1 MKTPGNENSISL
13 GIDMGAMNTV
23 YSISGKKDNKFTTEV
38 LLSDVAVRTFPSQIC
53 YSDTNRLY
61 GETSNSKIKKFADTS
76 YLDLSRLIGIFP
88 STHSLYNKEFEY
100 LNPNCSKVENNKLL
114 FKIYQN
120 DFCDSSIIIAD
131 FLSLINKY
139 LFEEQK
145 IKYDNVTFS
154 VYDYFTE
161 YQRNKLKQI
170 AKGIGMKN
178 IKIINNSTALT
189 LYYGYNKY
197 NDLFGFKNL
206 ETPNICKHVIFVDC
220 GHSKT
225 SFIYSSFTP
234 STFKVEKVYTI
245 YIGGRNFDKRIK
257 KLCIDT
263 FAKEHNL
270 NLNDRDIKNYLNSH
284 NKQLLDAIQKARKV
298 LTVNKDTDILIEG
311 FYKEEDLIIPMT
323 RENFEAQIQDYINE
337 IQKQFQNF
345 IKDISEEIKKDIII
359 EMAGDLMR
367 IPKLQIVIKNC
378 FQNKKEISKTI
389 IIDEC
394 YSIGASLYGYYKQNN
409 FFYHKNFKNIIPYN
423 SYQIICSI
431 INNTTMFFQN
441 IYQNYSNINCNSAT
455 IDLKDPNIKDT
466 IFVQFYYNE
475 NLNYL
480 IPSYYNSIYTFKIDL
495 NQLKNEQ
502 NKIFNKCSDLIIQ
515 FLNNEDEINLKLFLG
530 TNDGFMQECKN
541 SKAIELLNNGI
552 INNQS
557 LNYYHHISQ
566 KKLEHENYDNLYH
579 KYVYIKNGL
588 IKFIQK
594 IKNKYQNQEELNK
607 YNSKIKKL
615 SNIQQNLNEKI
626 KIIEKIKGEI
636 ETNYAIQ
643 LKNEE
648 IEFEGQ
654 KEKFIKKLMKIKNKF
669 KEEMK
674 EEDNILRQS
683 VAFFFRQN
691 LKLNNENEEK
701 DNINQISVIKSF
713 EKKNSNLSN
722 TSEEG
727 FEKLFEFNEEDAA
740 FFDELINEIILITVK
755 DKNKFLDIKNNWK
768 DKIYNKKNESKKNH
782 AIKQIDNLLSL
793 NYSLYKP
800 LEKTKIELEKGTI
813 TSEKALEKIF
823 AFENLNK

>member
-1 MKTPGNENSISL
+1 
-13 GIDMGAMNTV
+13 MGAMNTV

-76 YLDLSRLIGIFP
+76 YLDLSRLIGFFS

-100 LNPNCSKVENNKLL
+100 LNPNCCKVENDKVI

-161 YQRNKLKQI
+161 YQRNILNQI

-234 STFKVEKVYTI
+234 SIFKVEKVDTI
-245 YIGGRNFDKRIK
+245 YIGGRNFDERIK

-263 FAKEHNL
+263 FAKENNL
-270 NLNDRDIKNYLNSH
+270 KLNDRDIKNYLNSH

-311 FYKEEDLIIPMT
+311 FYKELDLIIPMT

-337 IQKQFQNF
+337 IQKEFQNF
-345 IKDISEEIKKDIII
+345 IKDISEEIKKDIIV

-367 IPKLQIVIKNC
+367 IPKLQTVIKNC

-394 YSIGASLYGYYKQNN
+394 YSIGASLYGYYKQNH

-431 INNTTMFFQN
+431 TNNNKKMFFQE
-441 IYQNYSNINCNSAT
+441 IYQNYSNINLNYAKM
-455 IDLKDPNIKDT
+455 DLKDLNLTDP
-466 IFVQFYYNE
+466 IFVRFYYNE

-480 IPSYYNSIYTFKIDL
+480 IPSYYNSIYLFKIDL
-495 NQLKNEQ
+495 NQLKKEQ
-502 NKIFNKCSDLIIQ
+502 NEIFNKCSYLIIQ
-515 FLNNEDEINLKLFLG
+515 FLCNEDVNLKLSLC
-530 TNDGFMQECKN
+530 TNDGFKQECKN
-541 SKAIELLNNGI
+541 SKAIELLNEGI

-557 LNYYHHISQ
+557 LNYYRHISQ
-566 KKLEHENYDNLYH
+566 KKSEHENYDSLYH
-579 KYVYIKNGL
+579 KYVNIKNGL
-588 IKFIQK
+588 IKYIQK
-594 IKNKYQNQEELNK
+594 IKTEYQNQEELNK
-607 YNSKIKKL
+607 YNSEIKKL
-615 SNIQQNLNEKI
+615 SNNNQQNLNEKI
-626 KIIEKIKGEI
+626 EKIEKIKKEI
-636 ETNYAIQ
+636 EAKYTIQ

-654 KEKFIKKLMKIKNKF
+654 KEKLIKKLMKIKNKF

-683 VAFFFRQN
+683 VAFFFKRN
-691 LKLNNENEEK
+691 AILDNENEEK
-701 DNINQISVIKSF
+701 DKINQIPVNQSFQKKTSVVSDA
-713 EKKNSNLSN
+713 
-722 TSEEG
+722 SEEG
-727 FEKLFEFNEEDAA
+727 FEKFFEFNEEDAD
-740 FFDELINEIILITVK
+740 FFDELINEINLINVK

-793 NYSLYKP
+793 NYDLYKP
-800 LEKTKIELEKGTI
+800 LEKTKIELEQGTI
-813 TSEKALEKIF
+813 TSEKALEKIY
-823 AFENLNK
+823 ALENLNK

>member
-23 YSISGKKDNKFTTEV
+23 YSISEKKNNKFTTEV

-76 YLDLSRLIGIFP
+76 YLDLSRLIGFFS
-88 STHSLYNKEFEY
+88 STDSLYNKEFGY
-100 LNPNCSKVENNKLL
+100 LNPNCNKVEKNKLL

-234 STFKVEKVYTI
+234 SIFKVEKVDTI
-245 YIGGRNFDKRIK
+245 SIGGRNFDKRIK

-270 NLNDRDIKNYLNSH
+270 NLNDREIKNYLNSH

-311 FYKEEDLIIPMT
+311 FYKELDLIIPMT
-323 RENFEAQIQDYINE
+323 RENFEAQIQDYINK

-345 IKDISEEIKKDIII
+345 IKDISEEIKKDIIV

-367 IPKLQIVIKNC
+367 IPKLQTVIKNC

-409 FFYHKNFKNIIPYN
+409 FFYHKNFKKIIPYN
-423 SYQIICSI
+423 SYPIKCSI
-431 INNTTMFFQN
+431 TNSKTMFFKD
-441 IYQNYSNINCNSAT
+441 IYQNYSNINLKIN
-455 IDLKDPNIKDT
+455 LKDLNLTDP
-466 IFVQFYYNE
+466 IFVRIYYNE

-480 IPSYYNSIYTFKIDL
+480 IPSYYNSIYKVKIDL
-495 NQLKNEQ
+495 NQLKKEQ
-502 NKIFNKCSDLIIQ
+502 NEIFNNCSDLIIQ
-515 FLNNEDEINLKLFLG
+515 FLCNEDEINLKLFLG
-530 TNDGFMQECKN
+530 AKDGFNRECKN
-541 SKAIELLNNGI
+541 SKAIELLNEGI

-557 LNYYHHISQ
+557 LNYYYLHISQ

-594 IKNKYQNQEELNK
+594 IK
-607 YNSKIKKL
+607 
-615 SNIQQNLNEKI
+615 
-626 KIIEKIKGEI
+626 
-636 ETNYAIQ
+636 
-643 LKNEE
+643 KN
-648 IEFEGQ
+648 
-654 KEKFIKKLMKIKNKF
+654 
-669 KEEMK
+669 
-674 EEDNILRQS
+674 
-683 VAFFFRQN
+683 
-691 LKLNNENEEK
+691 
-701 DNINQISVIKSF
+701 
-713 EKKNSNLSN
+713 
-722 TSEEG
+722 
-727 FEKLFEFNEEDAA
+727 
-740 FFDELINEIILITVK
+740 
-755 DKNKFLDIKNNWK
+755 
-768 DKIYNKKNESKKNH
+768 
-782 AIKQIDNLLSL
+782 
-793 NYSLYKP
+793 
-800 LEKTKIELEKGTI
+800 
-813 TSEKALEKIF
+813 
-823 AFENLNK
+823 

>member
-1 MKTPGNENSISL
+1 MKIPGNENSISL

-76 YLDLSRLIGIFP
+76 YLDLSRLIGFFS

-100 LNPNCSKVENNKLL
+100 LNPNCYKVENNKVL

-234 STFKVEKVYTI
+234 STFKVEKVVTI
-245 YIGGRNFDKRIK
+245 SIGGRNLDKKIK

-311 FYKEEDLIIPMT
+311 FYKELDLIIPMT
-323 RENFEAQIQDYINE
+323 RENFEAQIQDYIDE
-337 IQKQFQNF
+337 IQKNFQNF
-345 IKDISEEIKKDIII
+345 IKDISEEIKKDIIV

-367 IPKLQIVIKNC
+367 IPKLQTVIKNC

-394 YSIGASLYGYYKQNN
+394 YSIGASLYGYYKQNH

-423 SYQIICSI
+423 
-431 INNTTMFFQN
+431 N
-441 IYQNYSNINCNSAT
+441 
-455 IDLKDPNIKDT
+455 
-466 IFVQFYYNE
+466 
-475 NLNYL
+475 
-480 IPSYYNSIYTFKIDL
+480 
-495 NQLKNEQ
+495 
-502 NKIFNKCSDLIIQ
+502 
-515 FLNNEDEINLKLFLG
+515 
-530 TNDGFMQECKN
+530 
-541 SKAIELLNNGI
+541 
-552 INNQS
+552 
-557 LNYYHHISQ
+557 
-566 KKLEHENYDNLYH
+566 
-579 KYVYIKNGL
+579 
-588 IKFIQK
+588 
-594 IKNKYQNQEELNK
+594 
-607 YNSKIKKL
+607 
-615 SNIQQNLNEKI
+615 
-626 KIIEKIKGEI
+626 
-636 ETNYAIQ
+636 
-643 LKNEE
+643 
-648 IEFEGQ
+648 
-654 KEKFIKKLMKIKNKF
+654 
-669 KEEMK
+669 
-674 EEDNILRQS
+674 
-683 VAFFFRQN
+683 
-691 LKLNNENEEK
+691 
-701 DNINQISVIKSF
+701 
-713 EKKNSNLSN
+713 
-722 TSEEG
+722 
-727 FEKLFEFNEEDAA
+727 
-740 FFDELINEIILITVK
+740 
-755 DKNKFLDIKNNWK
+755 
-768 DKIYNKKNESKKNH
+768 
-782 AIKQIDNLLSL
+782 
-793 NYSLYKP
+793 
-800 LEKTKIELEKGTI
+800 
-813 TSEKALEKIF
+813 
-823 AFENLNK
+823 

>member
-1 MKTPGNENSISL
+1 
-13 GIDMGAMNTV
+13 MGAMNTV

-76 YLDLSRLIGIFP
+76 YLDLSRLIGFFS

-100 LNPNCSKVENNKLL
+100 LNPNCCKVENDKVI

-161 YQRNKLKQI
+161 YQRNILNQI

-234 STFKVEKVYTI
+234 SIFKVEKVDTI

-263 FAKEHNL
+263 FAKENNL

-311 FYKEEDLIIPMT
+311 FYKELDLIIPMT

-337 IQKQFQNF
+337 IQKEFQNF
-345 IKDISEEIKKDIII
+345 IKDISEEIKKDIIV

-367 IPKLQIVIKNC
+367 IPKLQTVIKNC

-394 YSIGASLYGYYKQNN
+394 YSIGASLYGYYKQNH

-431 INNTTMFFQN
+431 TNNKKMFFQE
-441 IYQNYSNINCNSAT
+441 IYQNYSNINLNYAKM
-455 IDLKDPNIKDT
+455 DLKDLNLTDP
-466 IFVQFYYNE
+466 IFVRFYYNE

-480 IPSYYNSIYTFKIDL
+480 IPSYYNSIYLFKIDL
-495 NQLKNEQ
+495 NQLKKEQ
-502 NKIFNKCSDLIIQ
+502 NEIFNKCSYLIIQ
-515 FLNNEDEINLKLFLG
+515 FLCNEDVNLKLSLC
-530 TNDGFMQECKN
+530 TNDGFKQECKN
-541 SKAIELLNNGI
+541 SKAIELLNEGI

-557 LNYYHHISQ
+557 LNYYRHISQ
-566 KKLEHENYDNLYH
+566 KKSEHENYDSLYH
-579 KYVYIKNGL
+579 KYVNIKNGL
-588 IKFIQK
+588 IKYIQK
-594 IKNKYQNQEELNK
+594 IKTEYQNQEELNK
-607 YNSKIKKL
+607 YNSEIKKL
-615 SNIQQNLNEKI
+615 SNNNQQNLNEKI
-626 KIIEKIKGEI
+626 EKIEKIKKEI
-636 ETNYAIQ
+636 EAKYTIQ

-654 KEKFIKKLMKIKNKF
+654 KEKLIKKLMKIKNKF

-683 VAFFFRQN
+683 VAFFFKRN
-691 LKLNNENEEK
+691 AILDNENEEK
-701 DNINQISVIKSF
+701 DKINQIPVNKSF
-713 EKKNSNLSN
+713 ETKISGVSDA
-722 TSEEG
+722 SEDG
-727 FEKLFEFNEEDAA
+727 FEKFFEFSEEDAA
-740 FFDELINEIILITVK
+740 FFDELINEINLINVK

-793 NYSLYKP
+793 NYSFYKP
-800 LEKTKIELEKGTI
+800 LEKTKIELEQGTI

-823 AFENLNK
+823 ALENLNK